1 MGAAVILLIL
11 TPPMTAVAILML
23 VNLPPRLRSTLA
35 LGTMFL
41 LTAFSLMILGVG
53 SALMDGRQPFYP
65 YLVVT
70 GLPAGI
76 ILKMMVMELKKH
88 QPDGAPG

>member
-1 MGAAVILLIL
+1 MILLVL
-11 TPPMTAVAILML
+11 TPPVTAVTILMR
-23 VNLPPRLRSTLA
+23 VKLPPRLRSTLA

-41 LTAFSLMILGVG
+41 LTAFSMMILGVG

-70 GLPAGI
+70 GLPAGV
-76 ILKMMVMELKKH
+76 ILKMMVMEFKKH